1 MTLQQPAKLLP
12 FILLLLAVNAAA
24 SQAAWRNYAA
34 NDARLAPAMSF
45 PHETC
50 FRSAAIAYDVPLTL
64 LLAVARGESDF
75 KVRARSHANAHGLMQ
90 ILWPTTARHLGIN
103 RLSQLYEPCTNVDA
117 GARYLREMLDRYDG
131 DIHLALAAY
140 NYGPHRIHAGRRIP
154 DGAAWYSAYIH
165 RHLDYVL
172 GRGPSALPAAVGSDY
187 SVEAKMALITFGAP
201 YRAQAFVDRL
211 QAAEPSLRLEW
222 FREEAGR
229 FRVMLLYN
237 GKADLRRAQGRL
249 RNAGFRIRRRG

>member
-1 MTLQQPAKLLP
+1 MTRWPVLAVLLLLP
-12 FILLLLAVNAAA
+12 FKIAVA
-24 SQAAWRNYAA
+24 SQQAWHDYAS
-34 NDARLAPAMSF
+34 NDTQAAPALKF

-50 FRSAAIAYDVPLTL
+50 FRSAAIAHDVPFNL

-75 KVRARSHANAHGLMQ
+75 NVRARSHANAHGLMQ
-90 ILWPTTARHLGIN
+90 ILWPTTARHLGIHQ
-103 RLSQLYEPCTNVDA
+103 LSKLYEPCTNIDA
-117 GARYLREMLDRYDG
+117 GARYLREMLNRYDG
-131 DIHLALAAY
+131 NIHLALAAY
-140 NYGPHRIHAGRRIP
+140 NYGPHRINAGQRIP

-172 GRGPSALPAAVGSDY
+172 GRGPSALPPAAGADY
-187 SVEAKMALITFGAP
+187 DVEAKMALITFGAP
-201 YRAQAFVDRL
+201 YRAQAFVDQL
-211 QAAEPSLRLEW
+211 QSAEPALRLEW

-237 GKADLRRAQGRL
+237 GKADLRRAQSRL